1 MADDSATPAGN
12 TPVIAQPKGYLVEM
26 RAGRRVLWC
35 SCGRSA
41 NQPYCDGS
49 HEGTGFLPLPFK
61 ASRDEE
67 VLFCGCK
74 HTGTPPFC
82 DGAHNNLEGGYALD
96 DPESPQNR
104 AVRWVE
110 TADGP
115 VTRLDGDCYVF
126 HPSAAELMSE
136 GGLAWTPVISPGL
149 GAQFLSQFYVELSE
163 GVSPVIAAADSH
175 LVLFITAGAAEAEI
189 GGRTFPLEQHDGLYV
204 RPGEALR
211 LSKTSTEPLKAFISQ
226 GPGAEHLT
234 FLDGMPAVFDD
245 ARPERRA
252 PLDAG
257 QRNAMGERFYQLLVN
272 KAHGSDVVTQFIG
285 HIPLSKAAP
294 HRHLYEEALII
305 LNGEGVVWT
314 EHTRVRVRGG
324 DVLFLPRK
332 QVHALECTIAEGF
345 DVVGVI
351 YPGDNPSINY

>member
-1 MADDSATPAGN
+1 MADDTATHTASGR
-12 TPVIAQPKGYLVEM
+12 VIAQPKGYLVEV
-26 RAGRRVLWC
+26 RAGQRVLWC

-49 HEGTGFLPLPFK
+49 HVGTGFLPLPFK
-61 ASRDEE
+61 APRDDE

-96 DPESPQNR
+96 DPESPENR
-104 AVRWVE
+104 TVRWVE

-126 HPSAAELMSE
+126 RPSAAELMTE
-136 GGLAWTPVISPGL
+136 GALAWAPVISPGL
-149 GAQFLSQFYVELSE
+149 GAQFLSQFHVELKE
-163 GVSPVIAAADSH
+163 GVSPVIAAGAGH
-175 LVLFITAGAAEAEI
+175 LVLFVMAGTGEAEI
-189 GGRTFPLEQHDGLYV
+189 GGRTFALALHDGLYV

-211 LSKTSTEPLKAFISQ
+211 LRNTSADPLRAFISQ
-226 GPGAEHLT
+226 GPGAERLS
-234 FLDGMPAVFDD
+234 FVDNMPATFD
-245 ARPERRA
+245 AASPQRRA
-252 PLDAG
+252 PLDAT

-314 EHTRVRVRGG
+314 KDTRVRVRGG

-332 QVHALECTIAEGF
+332 QVHALECTIPEGF